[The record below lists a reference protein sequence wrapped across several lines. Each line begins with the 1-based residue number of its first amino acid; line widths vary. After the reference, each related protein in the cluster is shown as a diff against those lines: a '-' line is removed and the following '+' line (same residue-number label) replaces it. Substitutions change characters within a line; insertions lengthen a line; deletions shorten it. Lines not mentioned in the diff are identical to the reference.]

1 MIENESLDHKNNLY
15 TIKTDLSIVGLT
27 KIIFDKESTISD
39 DENYNSKEYV
49 LMASCRLRK
58 DIIQKNLLN
67 QDEVYAILSNTSKKM
82 FSMKIP
88 DMSYLVLNT
97 FEMLKKQYFFQPQLI
112 MGGMNICDICLC
124 DPGTVQQGLI
134 NFQQNH

>member
-58 DIIQKNLLN
+58 DII
-67 QDEVYAILSNTSKKM
+67 
-82 FSMKIP
+82 
-88 DMSYLVLNT
+88 
-97 FEMLKKQYFFQPQLI
+97 
-112 MGGMNICDICLC
+112 
-124 DPGTVQQGLI
+124 
-134 NFQQNH
+134 